1 MKAINVKL
9 GEKPMNTMQKVLR
22 MTDVHDTVDHL
33 SDVLQRAVI
42 IEDKNFELVAYSSP
56 DELSFDALQQKT
68 ILTKRCPLF
77 VIERLKK
84 EGIVSQLQ
92 HDNHPLRIDIEEINF
107 YKRIAISL
115 KWDEELYGYLWVY
128 ETEDELDESYLDKLQ
143 QIAPHLGKLMHS
155 KQQEVEKD
163 QQTFIWQLMNHE
175 FLGDDEIQREAKAV
189 GYELPKEFTAI
200 AISVRGAS
208 FLSILGKAKKLFIE
222 EKIAYYLGKGT
233 EIIGIVHSDNEQKSP
248 VKTRKLQERLM
259 AMLSDEEKDALF
271 IGIGNEYSQ
280 IKQVRKSYLEAL
292 EVIETMDFLNVEQ
305 QTLFFF
311 YELGMYRYI
320 KIMYKKNVNEQYR
333 NEKIVKIMTR
343 DVENNSELLLTLW
356 TYLKNDCKVA
366 QTAEELFIHPNT
378 LSYRL
383 KQIQELTAI
392 DFTNMDEKTELYTHL
407 LILQLIPDYKAFY
420 EQLI

>member
-1 MKAINVKL
+1 MD
-9 GEKPMNTMQKVLR
+9 TMQKVLR
-22 MTDVHDTVDHL
+22 MTDVHDIVDHL

-56 DELSFDALQQKT
+56 DELSFDALQQKS

-77 VIERLKK
+77 VIERLKT
-84 EGIVSQLQ
+84 EGIVSKLQ

-115 KWDEELYGYLWVY
+115 KQDEELYGYLWVY
-128 ETEDELDESYLDKLQ
+128 ETEDTLEESYLDELQ

-163 QQTFIWQLMNHE
+163 QQTFIWQLLNHE
-175 FLGDDEIQREAKAV
+175 FLGATEIQREAKAV
-189 GYELPKEFTAI
+189 GYDIPEEFTVI

-233 EIIGIVHSDNEQKSP
+233 EIIGVVHSDNEQKSL
-248 VKTRKLQERLM
+248 VKTRKLQEKLM
-259 AMLSDEEKDALF
+259 TMLSDEEKGALF

-292 EVIETMDFLNVEQ
+292 EVIETMDFLNVKQ
-305 QTLFFF
+305 QTTFFF

-320 KIMYKKNVNEQYR
+320 KVMYKKNVNEQYR
-333 NEKIVKIMTR
+333 NEKIVKMMKR
-343 DVENNSELLLTLW
+343 DVENNSELLLTLG

>member
-1 MKAINVKL
+1 MD
-9 GEKPMNTMQKVLR
+9 TMQKVLR
-22 MTDVHDTVDHL
+22 MTDVHDIVDHL

-56 DELSFDALQQKT
+56 DELSFDALQQKS

-77 VIERLKK
+77 VIERLKT
-84 EGIVSQLQ
+84 EGIVSKLQ

-115 KWDEELYGYLWVY
+115 KQDEELYGYLWVY
-128 ETEDELDESYLDKLQ
+128 ETEDTLEESYLDELQ

-163 QQTFIWQLMNHE
+163 QQTFIWQLLNHE
-175 FLGDDEIQREAKAV
+175 FLGATEIQREAKAV
-189 GYELPKEFTAI
+189 GYDIPEEFTVI

-233 EIIGIVHSDNEQKSP
+233 EIIGVVHSDNEQKSL
-248 VKTRKLQERLM
+248 VKTRKLQEKLM
-259 AMLSDEEKDALF
+259 TMLSDEEKGALF

-292 EVIETMDFLNVEQ
+292 EVIETMDFLNVKQ
-305 QTLFFF
+305 QTTFFF

-333 NEKIVKIMTR
+333 NEKIVKMMKR
-343 DVENNSELLLTLW
+343 DVENNSELLLTLG

>member
-1 MKAINVKL
+1 
-9 GEKPMNTMQKVLR
+9 MNTMQKVLR
-22 MTDVHDTVDHL
+22 MTDVHDIVDHL

-42 IEDKNFELVAYSSP
+42 IEDRNFELVAYSSP

-77 VIERLKK
+77 VIERLKT
-84 EGIVSQLQ
+84 EGIVSKLQ
-92 HDNHPLRIDIEEINF
+92 HENHPLRIDIEEINF

-115 KWDEELYGYLWVY
+115 KRDEDLYGYLWVY
-128 ETEDELDESYLDKLQ
+128 ETDAILEESYLDELQ

-175 FLGDDEIQREAKAV
+175 FLGDAEIHREAKAV
-189 GYELPKEFTAI
+189 GYEIPKEFTAI

-233 EIIGIVHSDNEQKSP
+233 EIIGVVHSDYEQKSLG
-248 VKTRKLQERLM
+248 KTRKLHEKLIT
-259 AMLSDEEKDALF
+259 MLSEEEKDALF
-271 IGIGNEYSQ
+271 VGIGNEYSH
-280 IKQVRKSYLEAL
+280 IKQVRKSYIEAL
-292 EVIETMDFLNVEQ
+292 EVIETMDFLNVDKQ
-305 QTLFFF
+305 SLFYFH
-311 YELGMYRYI
+311 ELGMYRYI

-333 NEKIVKIMTR
+333 NEKIVKMMKR
-343 DVENNSELLLTLW
+343 DAGNNSELLLTLW
-356 TYLKNDCKVA
+356 TYLQNDCKVA
-366 QTAEELFIHPNT
+366 QTAEALFIHPNT

-383 KQIQELTAI
+383 KQIQELTKV
-392 DFTNMDEKTELYTHL
+392 DFTDMDEKTELYTHL
-407 LILQLIPDYKAFY
+407 LILQLIPDYKTFY
-420 EQLI
+420 KQLI

>member
-1 MKAINVKL
+1 MD
-9 GEKPMNTMQKVLR
+9 TMQKVLR
-22 MTDVHDTVDHL
+22 MTDVHDIVDHL

-56 DELSFDALQQKT
+56 DELSFDALQQKS

-77 VIERLKK
+77 VIERLKT
-84 EGIVSQLQ
+84 EGIVSKLQ

-115 KWDEELYGYLWVY
+115 KQDEELYGYLWVY
-128 ETEDELDESYLDKLQ
+128 ETEDTLEESYLDELQ

-163 QQTFIWQLMNHE
+163 QQTFIWQLLNHE
-175 FLGDDEIQREAKAV
+175 FLGATEIQREAKAV
-189 GYELPKEFTAI
+189 GYEIPEEFTVI

-233 EIIGIVHSDNEQKSP
+233 EIIGVVHSDNEQKSL
-248 VKTRKLQERLM
+248 VKTRKLQEKLM
-259 AMLSDEEKDALF
+259 TMLSDEEKGALF

-292 EVIETMDFLNVEQ
+292 EVIETMDFLNVKQ
-305 QTLFFF
+305 QTTFFF

-333 NEKIVKIMTR
+333 NEKIVKMMKR
-343 DVENNSELLLTLW
+343 DVENNSELLLTLG

>member
-1 MKAINVKL
+1 MD
-9 GEKPMNTMQKVLR
+9 TMQKVLR
-22 MTDVHDTVDHL
+22 MTDVHDIVDHL

-56 DELSFDALQQKT
+56 DELSFDALQQKS

-77 VIERLKK
+77 VIERLKT
-84 EGIVSQLQ
+84 EGIVSKLQ

-115 KWDEELYGYLWVY
+115 KQDEELYGYLWVY
-128 ETEDELDESYLDKLQ
+128 ETEDTLEESYLDELQ

-175 FLGDDEIQREAKAV
+175 FLGDTEIQREAKAV
-189 GYELPKEFTAI
+189 GYEIPEEFTVI

-233 EIIGIVHSDNEQKSP
+233 EIIGVVHSDNEQKSL
-248 VKTRKLQERLM
+248 VKTRKLQEKLM
-259 AMLSDEEKDALF
+259 TMLSDEEKGALF

-292 EVIETMDFLNVEQ
+292 EVIETMDFLNVKQ
-305 QTLFFF
+305 QTTFFF

-333 NEKIVKIMTR
+333 NEKIVKMMKR
-343 DVENNSELLLTLW
+343 DVENNSELLLTLG